1 MTYEDFL
8 RQVQKDL
15 QDSFANQTE
24 EKYAKVTIGIG
35 NVNKIQGE
43 SYRGITFV
51 NGESPIK
58 GHFNMQQ
65 LLRSFFLFLPT
76 ATLQQIIFSFYYR
89 FVIQACC
96 FLKRVFFCVL
106 IDDR

>member
-51 NGESPIK
+51 NGESYIIDK
-58 GHFNMQQ
+58 AR
-65 LLRSFFLFLPT
+65 LSIRLT
-76 ATLQQIIFSFYYR
+76 APYSEER
-89 FVIQACC
+89 RKAAS
-96 FLKRVFFCVL
+96 
-106 IDDR
+106 DRPKKWDQCSSGGV

>member
-1 MTYEDFL
+1 LASGLGTVVDGAGVIYTGTL
-8 RQVQKDL
+8 I
-15 QDSFANQTE
+15 
-24 EKYAKVTIGIG
+24 IGMWMSIEI
-35 NVNKIQGE
+35 V
-43 SYRGITFV
+43 
-51 NGESPIK
+51 
-58 GHFNMQQ
+58 

>member
-1 MTYEDFL
+1 MMYEDFL

-15 QDSFANQTE
+15 QDNFANQTE

-51 NGESPIK
+51 NGDSPIK

-65 LLRSFFLFLPT
+65 AYHLRAYAGIL
-76 ATLQQIIFSFYYR
+76 
-89 FVIQACC
+89 
-96 FLKRVFFCVL
+96 
-106 IDDR
+106 

>member
-51 NGESPIK
+51 NGESYIIDKARLSIRLTAPYSEERRK
-58 GHFNMQQ
+58 AASDRAKKWDQ
-65 LLRSFFLFLPT
+65 RS
-76 ATLQQIIFSFYYR
+76 SGG
-89 FVIQACC
+89 V
-96 FLKRVFFCVL
+96 
-106 IDDR
+106 